1 MHLKTITLGEFLL
14 ADRSRTERIM
24 PVVLIVD
31 DDRAFRTALRTF
43 FEQGGGFDACVEAA
57 NGLEALEK
65 TKQQLPN
72 LAVVAFSM
80 PGMNGLRLARELKT
94 LEPSLPVFLLTADY
108 DVQLEND
115 ALSCGIAAVF
125 SKLDD
130 LAPLVANARAVCGI
144 E

>member
-1 MHLKTITLGEFLL
+1 
-14 ADRSRTERIM
+14 M

-31 DDRAFRTALRTF
+31 DDRAFRTALRTL
-43 FEQGGGFDACVEAA
+43 FEQASGFDAFVEAA

-72 LAVVAFSM
+72 LAVVDFFM

-94 LEPSLPVFLLTADY
+94 LEPSLPIFLLTADY

-115 ALSCGIAAVF
+115 ALSSGVTAVF

>member
-1 MHLKTITLGEFLL
+1 M
-14 ADRSRTERIM
+14 M

-31 DDRAFRTALRTF
+31 DDRAFRTALRTL
-43 FEQGGGFDACVEAA
+43 FEQGGGFDAFVEAA
-57 NGLEALEK
+57 NGREALEK

-72 LAVVAFSM
+72 LAVVDFFM

-94 LEPSLPVFLLTADY
+94 LEPSLPIFLLTADY

-115 ALSCGIAAVF
+115 ALSIGITAVF

>member
-1 MHLKTITLGEFLL
+1 MHSKTITLGEFLH
-14 ADRSRTERIM
+14 ANRSRTERIM

-31 DDRAFRTALRTF
+31 EDRAFRTALRTL
-43 FEQGGGFDACVEAA
+43 FERGTGFDACVEAA

-65 TKQQLPN
+65 TRQQLPN

-94 LEPSLPVFLLTADY
+94 LEPSLPVFLLTANY
-108 DVQLEND
+108 DLQIEND
-115 ALSCGIAAVF
+115 ALSCGITAVF